1 MSENYKHMFE
11 LLEAVGKTKTA
22 KAKAALLKA
31 NDCLGIRD
39 ILKGSFDPTL
49 TFNWIPKGDIPYSPR
64 SVNAVTESL
73 FNKTSTFKYLVDD
86 GAGKSLA
93 VVKKERMLIDLL
105 ESIHPKD
112 AELVI
117 IMKDKALKGKYK
129 GLTVKLCNSVWGGLI
144 TE

>member
-1 MSENYKHMFE
+1 MFE
-11 LLEAVGKTKTA
+11 LLEAVGKTKTV

-64 SVNAVTESL
+64 SETDVSESL
-73 FNKTSTFKYLVDD
+73 FNKTSTFKWFVDD
-86 GAGKSLA
+86 SVGKSLPIA
-93 VVKKERMLIDLL
+93 KKERMLIDLL

-129 GLTVKLCNSVWGGLI
+129 GLTVKLCNTVWGGLI

>member
-1 MSENYKHMFE
+1 MNEYRHMFE

-22 KAKAALLKA
+22 KAKAELLKA
-31 NDCLGIRD
+31 NDCLGVRD

-49 TFNWIPKGDIPYSPR
+49 TFNWIPKGNIPYTP
-64 SVNAVTESL
+64 AIDDHESL
-73 FNKTSTFKYLVDD
+73 FNKTPAFKWLVDD
-86 GAGKSLA
+86 GEGKALSQA
-93 VVKKERMLIDLL
+93 KREQIFINLL

-129 GLTVKLCNSVWGGLI
+129 GLTVKLCNTVWGGLI